1 MNTFPRAF
9 EDFTWTTLQL
19 LQTSWET
26 ANINIDIN
34 QFFKLEKTI
43 KEALVNFRTAVEV
56 YHRTPRKTEPYE
68 VSLTDVSG
76 EIRFLPYQSE
86 IFQQMMLDA
95 KILISDIE
103 VKTGE
108 GLSDEALEAFV
119 RGSIGA
125 WKEHAGMVVLNNMIE
140 KRGNPLEL
148 FP

>member
-1 MNTFPRAF
+1 MNTFPRVF
-9 EDFTWTTLQL
+9 EDLTWTTLQL
-19 LQTSWET
+19 LQTSWEN

-43 KEALVNFRTAVEV
+43 KEALWNFKTAVEI
-56 YHRTPRKTEPYE
+56 YHRTPRKTELYE

-86 IFQQMMLDA
+86 IIQQMMLDA
-95 KILISDIE
+95 KILIADIE
-103 VKTGE
+103 VKTSE

-125 WKEHAGMVVLNNMIE
+125 WKEHSGMVVLNQMIE